1 MKPHKIFTRFASL
14 QNVHLYD
21 GLSGARQ
28 AVLPHGAPVLDATF
42 DTDATSIYSGGLDN
56 VLKRTDISQ
65 QTSSDV
71 GHHDAP
77 VKCLEWL
84 PSRGLLA
91 SAGWDSVLK
100 LWDPRSNP
108 QSGPV
113 SILTLPG
120 KAFSMSSNDT
130 STATTGN
137 TDSRLVVATSGR
149 HVEIF
154 DIKSLGMTSTMGKS
168 TNTAVPGHTSRESSL
183 KFQSRCVRCFPTGDG
198 YAISSIE
205 GRVGIDYFDP
215 SENIQAKKYAF
226 KCHRK
231 ADMGKD
237 IVYPVNSIAYN
248 SIYGTFVTGGCDG
261 VINFWDGF
269 NKKRL
274 HQIHGYP
281 TSIAAT
287 AFNND
292 ATVLAVASSY
302 TYERGETEH
311 PADAIYLRK
320 VAPAEILPRQKSTA
334 IK

>member
-1 MKPHKIFTRFASL
+1 VPLLL

-42 DTDATSIYSGGLDN
+42 DTDATTIYSAGLDN
-56 VLKRTDISQ
+56 LIKRTDISTSQ
-65 QTSSDV
+65 QTLSV
-71 GHHDAP
+71 LGHHDAP
-77 VKCLEWL
+77 VKCVEWL

-91 SAGWDSVLK
+91 SAGWDSALK
-100 LWDPRSNP
+100 LWDPRLNP

-130 STATTGN
+130 GHSDDA
-137 TDSRLVVATSGR
+137 RLVVATSGR
-149 HVEIF
+149 HVEIY
-154 DIKSLGMTSTMGKS
+154 DILLLGTTSTTIENS
-168 TNTAVPGHTSRESSL
+168 NTAVPGHTSRESSL
-183 KFQSRCVRCFPTGDG
+183 KFQSRCVRCFPSGKG

-215 SENIQAKKYAF
+215 SETSQAKKYAF

-231 ADMGKD
+231 AEMGKD

-248 SIYGTFVTGGCDG
+248 NVHGTFVTGGCDG
-261 VINFWDGF
+261 VVNFWDGS

-274 HQIHGYP
+274 HQVHGYP

-302 TYERGETEH
+302 TYERGDAEH
-311 PADAIYLRK
+311 PADAVYLRK

-334 IK
+334 VQ